1 MTYVLGSS
9 SAAAL
14 IDAGLG
20 RERVIEALVTR
31 IGLTASE
38 ADLAWWSETRRRER
52 DLVEVQSSF

>member
-20 RERVIEALVTR
+20 RERIIEALVTR
-31 IGLTASE
+31 IGLSASE
-38 ADLAWWSETRRRER
+38 ADLAWWSETRRRDQE
-52 DLVEVQSSF
+52 LVEAQTTF